1 MRSEGQNGDSHHL
14 LSLRDAL
21 EVQTRGFGVVVPFLV
36 PWEAESS
43 STSTKRI
50 QPNPADAGGQM
61 MLVQG

>member
-14 LSLRDAL
+14 SSLRDAL
-21 EVQTRGFGVVVPFLV
+21 EVETREYGVVGPFLG

-50 QPNPADAGGQM
+50 QPNPAGAGGQSR
-61 MLVQG
+61 LE